1 MLPQDP
7 NILLSYVNT
16 KLRDEYDS
24 LDALCD
30 GLDTDPSELTEKL
43 SGVGYAYD
51 AAANQFKPV

>member
-30 GLDTDPSELTEKL
+30 ELDTVPAELSEKL
-43 SGVGYAYD
+43 AGLGYAYD
-51 AAANQFKPV
+51 TNANQFKPV